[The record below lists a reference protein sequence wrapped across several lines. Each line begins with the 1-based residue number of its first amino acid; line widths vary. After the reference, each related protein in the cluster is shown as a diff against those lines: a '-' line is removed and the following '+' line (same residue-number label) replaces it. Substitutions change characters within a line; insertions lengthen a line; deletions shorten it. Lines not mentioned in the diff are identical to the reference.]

1 MMKWMI
7 DPNESRERAA
17 CLEFG
22 GHGLERNARTRERNG
37 ARSVEGRNRY
47 SAVVPR
53 NERQGFVFRQSYR
66 EHRSFAAS
74 ARFHET
80 RSLRDNLGRFFQRKN
95 TGDACRR
102 DFTHAMTDDRGRFNA
117 P

>member
-22 GHGLERNARTRERNG
+22 GDGLERNARTRERNG
-37 ARSVEGRNRY
+37 TRSVEGRNRY

-53 NERQGFVFRQSYR
+53 DEGQGFLLRPPHS
-66 EHRSFAAS
+66 EHPSCSGS
-74 ARFHET
+74 AGFHEA
-80 RSLRDNLGRFFQRKN
+80 RPERDDLGGFLERKN
-95 TGDACRR
+95 SGDAGRR
-102 DFTHAMTDDRGRFNA
+102 DFSHTMADDG
-117 P
+117 